1 MDESANSAAGP
12 PLVTFYRFIP
22 DCRMPQRADSSAAG
36 SLPTRA
42 FRYCEAI
49 RMASAFGWYVFPPIR
64 VSFMW
69 DGGTD
74 ITWTYQGADDW
85 YPLKTAQF
93 PGFAEQF
100 DAAAPDDIKG
110 FSPPFVGA
118 LQEPGVVQIWSG
130 LVART
135 APGWSLLV
143 RGPANLPRSLAY
155 EVYEGIV
162 ETDRWF
168 GPLFTN
174 IRLTRTNVPVE
185 LNPELPFMQVQPV
198 NRELYGNALEQF
210 ELVTDL
216 AHLRPEEWNAFQT
229 TVVRPNVEPHRQQ
242 GQYAVA
248 ARRRRKQELRS
259 DPPASDTAASDNVY

>member
-1 MDESANSAAGP
+1 MDESANNAASP

-22 DCRMPQRADSSAAG
+22 ECRMPQRADSSAAG

-74 ITWTYQGADDW
+74 ITWTYDGADDW

-135 APGWSLLV
+135 ASGWSLLV
-143 RGPANLPRSLAY
+143 RGPANLPRSLGY
-155 EVYEGIV
+155 
-162 ETDRWF
+162 
-168 GPLFTN
+168 
-174 IRLTRTNVPVE
+174 
-185 LNPELPFMQVQPV
+185 
-198 NRELYGNALEQF
+198 
-210 ELVTDL
+210 
-216 AHLRPEEWNAFQT
+216 
-229 TVVRPNVEPHRQQ
+229 
-242 GQYAVA
+242 
-248 ARRRRKQELRS
+248 
-259 DPPASDTAASDNVY
+259 

>member
-1 MDESANSAAGP
+1 MTAPDVIAPDMTDAPPKDA

-22 DCRMPQRADSSAAG
+22 ACRLPQRADSSAAG
-36 SLPTRA
+36 SMPTRA
-42 FRYCEAI
+42 FRFCEAI
-49 RMASAFGWYVFPPIR
+49 RLASSFGWYVFPPLR

-69 DGGTD
+69 DGGID
-74 ITWTYQGADDW
+74 ITWTYEGAEDW

-93 PGFAEQF
+93 PDFAAQF
-100 DAAAPDDIKG
+100 DETAPEEIKG
-110 FSPPFVGA
+110 FSPPFVAA
-118 LQEPGVVQIWSG
+118 LQEPGIVQIWSG

-143 RGPANLPRSLAY
+143 RGPANLPRSLNF
-155 EVYEGIV
+155 EVYEGII

-174 IRLTRTNVPVE
+174 IRLTKTNTPIE

-198 NRELYGNALEQF
+198 NRALYGNALENF
-210 ELVTDL
+210 ELVSEL
-216 AHLRPEEWNAFQT
+216 KHLRPEEWSAFHD
-229 TVVRPNVEPHRQQ
+229 TVVRPNTDPHRQQ

-248 ARRRRKQELRS
+248 SRRRRKTEGNTDS
-259 DPPASDTAASDNVY
+259 

>member
-1 MDESANSAAGP
+1 LRSDPHGVRVRLVRVPADPRQLHVGRRHRHHLDLRRRRRLVSAQ
-12 PLVTFYRFIP
+12 
-22 DCRMPQRADSSAAG
+22 DRA
-36 SLPTRA
+36 
-42 FRYCEAI
+42 
-49 RMASAFGWYVFPPIR
+49 V
-64 VSFMW
+64 
-69 DGGTD
+69 
-74 ITWTYQGADDW
+74 
-85 YPLKTAQF
+85 
-93 PGFAEQF
+93 PGFADQF

-143 RGPANLPRSLAY
+143 RGPANLPRNLAY

-216 AHLRPEEWNAFQT
+216 AHLRPENGTRF
-229 TVVRPNVEPHRQQ
+229 
-242 GQYAVA
+242 
-248 ARRRRKQELRS
+248 RRRRASERGPA
-259 DPPASDTAASDNVY
+259 PPARAICSCGTAASQGRASFRFPTSDSAASDKVY

>member
-1 MDESANSAAGP
+1 MSVESIMTDTSAEQAPAPGS

-22 DCRMPQRADSSAAG
+22 DIRLPQRADSSAAG
-36 SLPTRA
+36 SIPTRA
-42 FRYCEAI
+42 FRFCEAI
-49 RMASAFGWYVFPPIR
+49 RLASAFGWYVFPPIGM
-64 VSFMW
+64 SFMW

-74 ITWTYQGADDW
+74 VQWTYAGADEW
-85 YPLKTAQF
+85 MPLKAAQF
-93 PGFAEQF
+93 PDFAKHF
-100 DAAAPDDIKG
+100 DEKAPEEIKG
-110 FSPPFVGA
+110 FSPPFVAA

-135 APGWSLLV
+135 QPGWSLLV

-174 IRLTRTNVPVE
+174 IRLTRTNQPVE
-185 LNPELPFMQVQPV
+185 LNPEMPFMQVQPV
-198 NRELYGNALEQF
+198 NRAMHGNALEQF
-210 ELVTDL
+210 ELVTELD
-216 AHLRPEEWNAFQT
+216 HLREEEWAAFHQ
-229 TVVRPNVEPHRQQ
+229 TVVRPNVDPHRQQ

-248 ARRRRKQELRS
+248 ARKRRKDEDQS
-259 DPPASDTAASDNVY
+259 

>member
-1 MDESANSAAGP
+1 MDESANSAASP

-22 DCRMPQRADSSAAG
+22 ECRMPQRADSSAAG

-42 FRYCEAI
+42 FRFCEAI

-74 ITWTYQGADDW
+74 ITWTYDGADDW

-174 IRLTRTNVPVE
+174 IRLIKTDRPVHFSTE
-185 LNPELPFMQVQPV
+185 IPLVQVQPLRRSAYADEV
-198 NRELYGNALEQF
+198 LKNFSLVADPGAFSEEAWSRYEQTIVKPN
-210 ELVTDL
+210 LDPQ
-216 AHLRPEEWNAFQT
+216 RP
-229 TVVRPNVEPHRQQ
+229 
-242 GQYAVA
+242 VA
-248 ARRRRKQELRS
+248 AYAASVRRRRKGVC
-259 DPPASDTAASDNVY
+259 PMAAAPR